1 MERRGLI
8 SSFKLYL
15 PAFHRL
21 EERGLG
27 VGTLWL
33 EGDGEGER
41 DDSESFDLLNE
52 GEGQCSMCRKV

>member
-8 SSFKLYL
+8 SSFKLYSR
-15 PAFHRL
+15 AFARL
-21 EERGLG
+21 EEGGLG

-33 EGDGEGER
+33 EGDGEGEQ

-52 GEGQCSMCRKV
+52 GEGRCSMRCKV